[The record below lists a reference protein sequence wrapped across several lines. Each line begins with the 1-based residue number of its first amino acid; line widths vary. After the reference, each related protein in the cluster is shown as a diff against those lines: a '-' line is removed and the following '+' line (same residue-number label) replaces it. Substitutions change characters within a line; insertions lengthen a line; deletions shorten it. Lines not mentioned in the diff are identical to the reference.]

1 MIGLKHIYKY
11 SSIRFRVAM
20 DAFTG
25 KCTVHVHVHVS
36 LHLHVNINVNVNIC
50 SLYLH
55 IHARLTYPYIYRLTS
70 VDRLNC

>member
-1 MIGLKHIYKY
+1 MHTETNVIELKHIYKY

-25 KCTVHVHVHVS
+25 KCTVHVHVH
-36 LHLHVNINVNVNIC
+36 LHVNINVNVNIC

-55 IHARLTYPYIYRLTS
+55 IHARLTCTYMY
-70 VDRLNC
+70 